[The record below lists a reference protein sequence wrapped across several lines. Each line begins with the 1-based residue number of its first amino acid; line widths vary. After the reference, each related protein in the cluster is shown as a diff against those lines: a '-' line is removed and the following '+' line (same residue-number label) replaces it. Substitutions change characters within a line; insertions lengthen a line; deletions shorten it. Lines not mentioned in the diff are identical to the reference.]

1 MQKTCIDRTIHQHQV
16 DFAKG
21 VNSMEVEAARLIG
34 AGLAA
39 IGAGAAAAGVGYIWG
54 SFLQGA
60 LRNPEAANGEQA
72 RLYIGFAV
80 TELLGLIAAVIG
92 FILLFG

>member
-1 MQKTCIDRTIHQHQV
+1 
-16 DFAKG
+16 
-21 VNSMEVEAARLIG
+21 MEVEAARLIG